1 MEQLLIWLAVAGVV
15 SIIVIPFFI
24 QFRKQQVTVA
34 ERKKEAQEMGID
46 RARAQYPMIDRS
58 VCIGCG
64 ACVEACPEGDVLGV
78 VWGIAEV
85 INGERCVGH
94 GYCEKACPVGALKVG
109 LGDITS
115 RPDIPLLNNRYET
128 NVPGLFIVGELG
140 GISLIRNAIS
150 QGQTAVEAIASHCK
164 DNSNE
169 SITDVIIVGAGPAGL
184 SAALTAI
191 QHKLSYVIIDE
202 REVGGAILHYPRKKL
217 VMTQPVE
224 IPLYGWLRET
234 EYSKEY
240 LMETWES
247 IIHQFGIQIRT
258 NERLE
263 GVQRIGDLFEVHS
276 SKGSYLAKHII
287 LALGRRGTPRKLEV
301 PGEESSKVIYT
312 LVDTRSYQG
321 KQMLVV
327 GGGDSAVEAAVG
339 LANQKGNKVTISY
352 RKSSFFRVKKKN
364 EDAINKFIA
373 EGKVIPIFDS
383 QVTEIQERSVV
394 LKTKRGIQVIPN
406 DFVIVQIGG
415 VPPFE
420 LLRSMG
426 ISFGGES
433 KSLHERVAI
442 TVS

>member
-1 MEQLLIWLAVAGVV
+1 MEQLLIWIAVA
-15 SIIVIPFFI
+15 IVILIIIIPYFF
-24 QFRKQQVTVA
+24 QFRKQQKVVA
-34 ERKKEAQEMGID
+34 ERKKEAQAMGFD
-46 RARAQYPMIDRS
+46 RPRAQYPMVDRA

-94 GYCEKACPVGALKVG
+94 GHCEKACPVGALKVG

-115 RPDIPLLNNRYET
+115 RPDIPMLNSSYET

-150 QGQTAVEAIASHCK
+150 QGQTAVEAIASRCRG
-164 DNSNE
+164 NSNE
-169 SITDVIIVGAGPAGL
+169 SITDVMVVGAGPAGL

-191 QHKLSYVIIDE
+191 QHKLSYVFIDE

-217 VMTQPVE
+217 VMTQPVQ
-224 IPLYGWLRET
+224 IPLYGWFRET

-240 LMETWES
+240 LMETWDT
-247 IIHQFGIQIRT
+247 IIRQFGIKIRT

-263 GVQRIGDLFEVHS
+263 TIQQLGDLFEVHTS
-276 SKGSYLAKHII
+276 NGVYMSRHVV

-301 PGEESSKVIYT
+301 PGEESSKVLYT
-312 LVDTRSYQG
+312 LIDTRSYQG

-339 LANQKGNKVTISY
+339 LAKQKGNTVTISY
-352 RKSSFFRVKKKN
+352 RKNSFFRVKKKN

-373 EGKVIPIFDS
+373 EGKVVPIFDS
-383 QVTEIQERSVV
+383 QVTEIRERCVA
-394 LKTKRGIQVIPN
+394 LETKQGIQEIPN
-406 DFVIVQIGG
+406 DFVLVQIGG
-415 VPPFE
+415 IPPFE

-426 ISFGGES
+426 IAFGGES
-433 KSLHERVAI
+433 RSLHEQALPLL
-442 TVS
+442 T